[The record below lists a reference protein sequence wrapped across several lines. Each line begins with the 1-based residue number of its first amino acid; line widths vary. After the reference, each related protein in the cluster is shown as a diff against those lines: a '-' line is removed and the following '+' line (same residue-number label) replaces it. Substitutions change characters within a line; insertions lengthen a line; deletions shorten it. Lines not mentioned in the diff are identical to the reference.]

1 MYAAGTVII
10 RQGNV
15 GEHEFFIIMEGSVVV
30 EEERLISTKTRA
42 GLGAGSRTGS
52 DVGIEIGS
60 EQDGG
65 VGLGI
70 AAITPTDNNNH
81 NHMSKTN
88 DSSMTMMMMSR
99 EIVKLATLREG
110 HTFGEMSLID
120 DEPRV
125 ATVTANEGGTVV
137 GVLTKADL
145 ITNMSNES
153 FAHIFHQLTQERKI
167 ARERRQKRREEAE
180 AAAAVKLLLQGGT
193 KKPPSVPLRVSAI
206 NRSSTPHPHTH
217 PSPTS
222 PPHSL
227 YTISLFII

>member
-1 MYAAGTVII
+1 MYTAGTVII

-30 EEERLISTKTRA
+30 EEERLISIKTRA
-42 GLGAGSRTGS
+42 GLGIGSRTGS
-52 DVGIEIGS
+52 DVGVEIGS
-60 EQDGG
+60 ERSERDGG
-65 VGLGI
+65 IVGGI
-70 AAITPTDNNNH
+70 GLVSGIDTITNVTDNNSIH
-81 NHMSKTN
+81 NHMTTTNKTTN
-88 DSSMTMMMMSR
+88 DSSMPMTMMSR

-153 FAHIFHQLTQERKI
+153 FANIFNQLTQERKI
-167 ARERRQKRREEAE
+167 ARERRQKRREELE
-180 AAAAVKLLLQGGT
+180 AATAVKLLLQGGGN
-193 KKPPSVPLRVSAI
+193 KKPPSVPFRVPTI
-206 NRSSTPHPHTH
+206 NR
-217 PSPTS
+217 
-222 PPHSL
+222 
-227 YTISLFII
+227 